1 MMRPGTYKSPPF
13 VMEKLQHLL
22 EILKEGKYQFEKI
35 GSTISDKHFRRTIS
49 TLAQESNQYACEILA
64 QIKSLGGDPSLVAET
79 VDMRRSPAPFGSG
92 IFKDDNEVLY
102 FCTESEKSM
111 IRAYREV
118 LNEPYLMEGLRTMI
132 RYQLNG
138 IMCAFLQL
146 KLLGSTIR

>member
-1 MMRPGTYKSPPF
+1 MKPVAYKSPPF
-13 VMEKLQHLL
+13 VMEKLYHLL
-22 EILKEGKYQFEKI
+22 EILKEGKSQFEKI
-35 GSTISDKHFRRTIS
+35 GASQSDKHFRRTIT

-64 QIKSLGGDPSLVAET
+64 QIKTLGGDCSMEMN
-79 VDMRRSPAPFGSG
+79 VDSRRAPAPMMPA
-92 IFKDDNEVLY
+92 IFKDDNEVLF
-102 FCTESEKSM
+102 FCTESEKNI

-118 LNEPYLMEGLRTMI
+118 LNEPYLMEGLRNMV